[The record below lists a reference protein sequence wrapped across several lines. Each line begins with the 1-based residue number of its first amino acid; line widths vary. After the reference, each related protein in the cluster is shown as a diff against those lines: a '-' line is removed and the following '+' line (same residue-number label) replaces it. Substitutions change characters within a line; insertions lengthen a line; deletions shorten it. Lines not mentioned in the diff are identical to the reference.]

1 MKHASKIAI
10 ALVLARGIGRSY
22 AAQYLA
28 MHGVSLRTAL
38 HHLGRDSK

>member
-10 ALVLARGIGRSY
+10 ALILTKGLGRSY

-28 MHGVSLRTAL
+28 MQGISLRVAL
-38 HHLGRDSK
+38 HHLGRVPK